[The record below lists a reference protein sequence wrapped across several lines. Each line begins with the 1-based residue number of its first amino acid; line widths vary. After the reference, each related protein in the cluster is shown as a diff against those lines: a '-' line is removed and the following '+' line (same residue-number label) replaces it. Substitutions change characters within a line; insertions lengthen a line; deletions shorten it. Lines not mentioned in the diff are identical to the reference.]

1 MLRGVVLMEVASVGT
16 GAVVASLVPVSKH
29 GPRSHTHLRV
39 EGCKTHGRTEREW
52 CQAARLQH
60 RPLVNTH
67 VATSEF
73 EQMGVDPI
81 ACDLRLGRMKSG
93 ETLMEVR
100 RGSDVQIDPQTWVKE

>member
-1 MLRGVVLMEVASVGT
+1 MWYFGEREEVTSSRE

-39 EGCKTHGRTEREW
+39 EGCKTHGRNESKW

-60 RPLVNTH
+60 RPLDETH
-67 VATSEF
+67 VETSAF

-100 RGSDVQIDPQTWVKE
+100 RGSDVQIDPQTWVME